1 MPLFF
6 FKALFSLLCVKAT
19 FYITGLISLLLQ
31 KEENTRR
38 AQRGES
44 LLSMTDEAVEQDLNL
59 KPVVPPSRLEALLV
73 SEQVDMR
80 CKQVTEIAGEA
91 FAKLYLAEGL
101 QPK

>member
-1 MPLFF
+1 MCESYFLHYWFD
-6 FKALFSLLCVKAT
+6 L
-19 FYITGLISLLLQ
+19 SLLLQ

-59 KPVVPPSRLEALLV
+59 KPVVPPSRLDALLV

>member
-1 MPLFF
+1 
-6 FKALFSLLCVKAT
+6 
-19 FYITGLISLLLQ
+19 
-31 KEENTRR
+31 
-38 AQRGES
+38 
-44 LLSMTDEAVEQDLNL
+44 MTEEAVEQDLNL
-59 KPVVPPSRLEALLV
+59 KPVVPPSRLDALLI